1 MLSVGFSRHRISLG
15 FWGLSTVSIKYI
27 DNKIK
32 QWNNWA
38 VLVDT
43 KDEEPLNQTWA
54 RESRPVGNS
63 RCFTDWTWPLHFPP
77 LSVVVQGLQWARSS
91 GASSRKQPS
100 LPWSSRD
107 SLVFII
113 YLDVRILM
121 GYSEL
126 IWRTPTC
133 VKSFRVLCHPKTS
146 PNKSSYRCSHFV
158 GCLALES
165 ARGPGLWSSWGP
177 TSPWRLFKAS
187 GGGSGFRHSE

>member
-1 MLSVGFSRHRISLG
+1 MKQLG
-15 FWGLSTVSIKYI
+15 SPGGHQGWGASQPDMGQRKPPCWKFKVLYQLNLTAALST
-27 DNKIK
+27 
-32 QWNNWA
+32 
-38 VLVDT
+38 
-43 KDEEPLNQTWA
+43 P
-54 RESRPVGNS
+54 R
-63 RCFTDWTWPLHFPP
+63 

-133 VKSFRVLCHPKTS
+133 VKSFSVLCHPKTS